1 LIAADLKNSSYKGGN
16 KMSDDK
22 VIEIGKEEMPK
33 TKQIWIEVDGEM
45 IRTDWTL
52 NFASPT
58 EVMAALMVAIDSV
71 KNSAVPMVQQ
81 RPIQGRPPWVKRN

>member
-1 LIAADLKNSSYKGGN
+1 
-16 KMSDDK
+16 MSDEK
-22 VIEIGKEEMPK
+22 VTEIKKEEMPA

-71 KNSAVPMVQQ
+71 KNSAVPLVQQ